1 MSSNIPVAW
10 LQLYREKIR
19 SLVALAGITF
29 IAILIFMQIGF
40 QDALYS
46 SATQLNQHLKGD
58 IFLIS
63 AQYESLTS
71 QQSFPR
77 SRLFQTLGDDRVESV
92 TGLYLEFAKLKNP
105 LNGRKFPIY
114 VVGVDPAKSALTFP
128 EVEKNIKMLQSPD
141 AVLFDRASRPEFGAV
156 SQEFEQGKNV
166 EIEIFN
172 YNHPTGYRVNVV
184 GLFSQGPS
192 FGVDGNLIVSDS
204 TFLRTFQYRQPEN
217 IEVGAITLKKGA
229 NVKQVVADLT
239 AALPND
245 IKIFPHQQFVDF
257 EKKYWSVRT
266 PIGFVFSLM
275 VTMAFV
281 VGIVV
286 VYQILYTNISNHL
299 IEFATLKAIGF
310 KDIYLLNVVFQ
321 QALLLAIFGYIPGLF
336 ISYGLYDLAK
346 EGTHLPVIMTFDKQ
360 IIVLVTTIFM
370 CIASGFFSINKLR
383 SVDPVDV
390 F

>member
-1 MSSNIPVAW
+1 MFLSIPVAW

-29 IAILIFMQIGF
+29 IVILIFMQIGF

-58 IFLIS
+58 LFLIS

-77 SRLFQTLGDDRVESV
+77 SRLYQALGNESVESV
-92 TGLYLEFAKLKNP
+92 TGIYLEFAKLKNP

-114 VVGVDPAKSALTFP
+114 VVGIDPAKSALSFP
-128 EVEKNIKMLQSPD
+128 EVEKNLKLLQSPD
-141 AVLFDRASRPEFGAV
+141 VVLFDRASRPEFGAV
-156 SQEFEQGKNV
+156 SSEFEQGKHV

-172 YNHPTGYRVNVV
+172 YNQPTGYRVKVV

-204 TFLRTFQYRQPEN
+204 TFLRTFQYREPEN
-217 IEVGAITLKKGA
+217 IEVGAVTLKKGA
-229 NVKQVVADLT
+229 NIKKVLAGLS
-239 AALPND
+239 AELPND
-245 IKIFPHQQFVDF
+245 VKIYTHQQFVDF
-257 EKKYWSVRT
+257 EKRYWSIRT

-275 VTMAFV
+275 VTMAFI

-299 IEFATLKAIGF
+299 IEFATLKAMGF
-310 KDIYLLNVVFQ
+310 KDTYLLSVVFQ
-321 QALLLAIFGYIPGLF
+321 QALLLAVFGFVPGLS

-346 EGTHLPVIMTFDKQ
+346 AGTHLPVVMTFDKQ
-360 IIVLVTTIFM
+360 LIVLVTTISM
-370 CIASGFFSINKLR
+370 CIASGFFSLNKLR